1 MHIIIWY
8 LLAGR
13 SVLEKKHPARGLGH
27 SPRGHTQD
35 QGNKCSFPK
44 MDWPRP
50 TNTVT
55 CLFLCWILIKGIQFK
70 IKWSM
75 CVLDNSG
82 KKGDTVCW
90 MFAFYI
96 VLWHKKKLENV
107 GNLQVAH
114 TQDLDGKIQITG
126 TRMISQSDSKIGSQ
140 TAEKVEKKRK
150 KFTTCTMQWNEIYHW
165 TAGPLCQY

>member
-1 MHIIIWY
+1 
-8 LLAGR
+8 
-13 SVLEKKHPARGLGH
+13 
-27 SPRGHTQD
+27 
-35 QGNKCSFPK
+35 
-44 MDWPRP
+44 
-50 TNTVT
+50 
-55 CLFLCWILIKGIQFK
+55 
-70 IKWSM
+70 
-75 CVLDNSG
+75 
-82 KKGDTVCW
+82 

-150 KFTTCTMQWNEIYHW
+150 KFTTCTMQ
-165 TAGPLCQY
+165 